1 MDKAGGKARVE
12 ISHRAKA
19 MSAMGCFP
27 LCPWLMFILALDD
40 VTAVFPPQYSSSNI
54 VSLGTQLK
62 MHEND
67 YFICVCVCVRKA
79 CSGFSSDHQGPVSN
93 AGAPGI
99 TAQSSYHPERQ

>member
-1 MDKAGGKARVE
+1 
-12 ISHRAKA
+12 

-54 VSLGTQLK
+54 ASLGTQLK

-67 YFICVCVCVRKA
+67 YFICVCVCEESRL
-79 CSGFSSDHQGPVSN
+79 GFQL
-93 AGAPGI
+93 
-99 TAQSSYHPERQ
+99 